1 MAYRL
6 RYEIISI
13 SCGFCLYLT
22 TSPWAWAHTV
32 AVLKLMSVHWV
43 AQGLLRSIFVPFILA
58 MISEGGSQG

>member
-22 TSPWAWAHTV
+22 TSPWVRVWAHTV
-32 AVLKLMSVHWV
+32 TVLKLMSV
-43 AQGLLRSIFVPFILA
+43 LRGYLGQFCPIHTSYD
-58 MISEGGSQG
+58 